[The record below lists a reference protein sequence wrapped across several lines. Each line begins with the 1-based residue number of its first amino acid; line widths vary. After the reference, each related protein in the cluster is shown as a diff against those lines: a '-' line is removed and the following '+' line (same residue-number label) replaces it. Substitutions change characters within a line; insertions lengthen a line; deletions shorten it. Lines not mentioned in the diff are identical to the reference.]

1 MILTVVLDFV
11 LIGILIG
18 SIVVGLRDGLIEA
31 IVKPMKPVFSLGFA
45 LVFANDFTAMVIAP
59 IVEKPIYN
67 WVSGILYNS
76 FANLPPES
84 TAEDLPVLAKLLS
97 SFCGVDLSAFSPG
110 EEAIITDLVAKLSL
124 PIASLIVL
132 AIAFVLLLIVSA
144 LALAIVLAVL
154 NNIFEAGVL
163 KVVNRVIGCVA
174 CVFFAVFTARSMIS
188 VFDYAIALPQLAETN
203 AVKNFTG
210 GFMYN
215 LFKQY
220 TPMELLLNF

>member
-59 IVEKPIYN
+59 IVEKSIYN

-97 SFCGVDLSAFSPG
+97 SFCGVDLSAFSAG

-163 KVVNRVIGCVA
+163 KVVNRVI
-174 CVFFAVFTARSMIS
+174 
-188 VFDYAIALPQLAETN
+188 
-203 AVKNFTG
+203 
-210 GFMYN
+210 
-215 LFKQY
+215 
-220 TPMELLLNF
+220 